1 MKEKVAIG
9 DTVYRVLT
17 NEDNACDAVKVQL
30 VKMDD
35 EIWTVVDGNRRELK
49 LFHRSPAD
57 ADESGLVDCVLT
69 SNEYYTYLSEL
80 KENYKEEMQ
89 ALDSKI
95 AAITTKIKRVLND
108 DLIRLQFQRCV
119 ETIEKNTLG
128 TRRNNEREG
137 KKGRR

>member
-9 DTVYRVLT
+9 DTVYHVLT

-49 LFHRSPAD
+49 LFHRSPSEAE
-57 ADESGLVDCVLT
+57 ESGLVDCVLT
-69 SNEYYTYLSEL
+69 SNEYYSYLTEL
-80 KENYKEEMQ
+80 KGNYKEEMQ

-108 DLIRLQFQRCV
+108 DLIRLQFQRYV
-119 ETIEKNTLG
+119 EMAEKKTQV